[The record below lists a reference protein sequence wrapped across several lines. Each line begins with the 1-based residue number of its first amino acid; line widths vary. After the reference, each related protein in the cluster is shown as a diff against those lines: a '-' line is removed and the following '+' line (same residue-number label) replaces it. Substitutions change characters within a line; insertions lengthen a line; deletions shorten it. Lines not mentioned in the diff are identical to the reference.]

1 MYNKVAE
8 MMDIDNFMSYMISQI
23 FFANT
28 DWPHNNVKI
37 WKKKDGGKWRWI
49 LYDTD
54 FGYNLYGTNYN
65 HNSLSW
71 ALGEMPGTDPSN
83 NPWSTLLLRK
93 LTTNDAFRQNFIDRF
108 CIQLSSTFEYN
119 RSAGILDSLAAN
131 ISSEISYH
139 KSKWPSYRA
148 FTEDITSMKTF
159 ALNRPAY
166 MLDFISSRF
175 MNGAGNEIINIRA
188 IQRSN
193 SSQKKPDGLCMKKK

>member
-1 MYNKVAE
+1 
-8 MMDIDNFMSYMISQI
+8 
-23 FFANT
+23 
-28 DWPHNNVKI
+28 
-37 WKKKDGGKWRWI
+37 

-159 ALNRPAY
+159 ALNRRAY

-175 MNGAGNEIINIRA
+175 MNGG
-188 IQRSN
+188 
-193 SSQKKPDGLCMKKK
+193 GMK